1 MPSRETPVDRAA
13 IISHTHLF
21 QDIAPEN
28 RQAIAEI
35 CLPKTL
41 EKRELLFQEGDRG
54 LSLYILAQGAVQLY
68 KTTPDG
74 REVVIKIVKPGE
86 TFGEVVLFEEDRYPV
101 SALALKK
108 STVFMLPKHQF
119 SCLLSKPCFR
129 DDFIGTLMRKM
140 RYLATQI
147 QHLTLHDVEE
157 RLLLFLAEQ
166 YGKKTE
172 IRVTLS
178 KKDVAAAI
186 NTTPETL
193 SRLLLR
199 LKDENKLSWEGHDI
213 RVAPQTWATSS

>member
-1 MPSRETPVDRAA
+1 LDRAA

-21 QDIAPEN
+21 QDISPDN
-28 RQAIAEI
+28 RMAIAEI

-41 EKRELLFQEGDRG
+41 NKRELLFQEKDKGY
-54 LSLYILAQGAVQLY
+54 SLFILISGAVQLY

-74 REVVIKIVKPGE
+74 REVVIKTVKPGE
-86 TFGEVVLFEEDRYPV
+86 VFGEVILFEEDRYPV
-101 SALALKK
+101 SAVALKK

-119 SCLLSKPCFR
+119 ICLLDRHGFR
-129 DDFIGTLMRKM
+129 DDFYAALMKKM
-140 RYLATQI
+140 RYLAQQI

-157 RLLLFLAEQ
+157 RLLLFLADQ
-166 YGKKTE
+166 FGDTPQLH
-172 IRVTLS
+172 ITLS

-199 LKDENKLSWEGHDI
+199 LKEEDKLHWEGPHIHVTPDI
-213 RVAPQTWATSS
+213 WTTLKR